1 MNALDVCVYLKPHN
15 MDHGVSR
22 ESCEVCME
30 YASRDRLGLR
40 LPVLSRAGRGAR
52 PPARRRAHGRAA
64 GCVCV
69 CEDEKGV

>member
-1 MNALDVCVYLKPHN
+1 VCTWSARDVCVYLLMIMCKLTGN
-15 MDHGVSR
+15 RMDHMVYR

-52 PPARRRAHGRAA
+52 PPTRRRAA
-64 GCVCV
+64 GCVRV
-69 CEDEKGV
+69 